1 MRKDCTLVIAGEDCP
16 AAGARPSH
24 ECLANGAYHICGP
37 CCAGGGWIKPCLGGS
52 LGAPASAWRGLRFLS
67 ACQWLLRLRA
77 LPTLSAGAYIYP
89 YNDKDDKPVL
99 PDEAPR
105 ENAGDGGA
113 FSRGCRG
120 HRPLK
125 GLRLLAH
132 RCTVSEATTCRAPAP
147 TRQVV
152 AVDAGR
158 TERRVRRCRMRSR

>member
-1 MRKDCTLVIAGEDCP
+1 MRADSWGELPQASMRMSVWPTGRITSADHVAPVEVGLSP
-16 AAGARPSH
+16 ALRVVSGLPLPH
-24 ECLANGAYHICGP
+24 GEGCGF
-37 CCAGGGWIKPCLGGS
+37 W
-52 LGAPASAWRGLRFLS
+52 S

-120 HRPLK
+120 HRPLE

-158 TERRVRRCRMRSR
+158 AERRGRRCRMRSR